1 MNGIIFPWIQY
12 ISLSS
17 VCSCVLIDFLS
28 EKKIHVRAMA
38 SQTRENKS
46 IADQLADDRNVNILN
61 SNSVCMSPTKES
73 LVYHTINYYLI
84 ESHTN
89 RNGNEI
95 IYNSG
100 INYEKFSV
108 LFSVSNNY
116 EAIFSIS
123 HLSADISTY
132 DEVIDN
138 QFFLPTN
145 DRSRQFSIWS
155 TKKNQLTGELW

>member
-1 MNGIIFPWIQY
+1 
-12 ISLSS
+12 
-17 VCSCVLIDFLS
+17 
-28 EKKIHVRAMA
+28 
-38 SQTRENKS
+38 
-46 IADQLADDRNVNILN
+46 
-61 SNSVCMSPTKES
+61 MSPTKES
-73 LVYHTINYYLI
+73 HVYHTINYYLI